1 MKDNTLLNCAM
12 FNSMDYLMEFV
23 KVLMMDYLMELLKAL
38 KRPKEYQKVQAM
50 ALRI

>member
-1 MKDNTLLNCAM
+1 M
-12 FNSMDYLMEFV
+12 FKPMDYLMEFV
-23 KVLMMDYLMELLKAL
+23 KVLKMDYLMELLKAL

>member
-1 MKDNTLLNCAM
+1 M
-12 FNSMDYLMEFV
+12 FKPMDYLMELL
-23 KVLMMDYLMELLKAL
+23 KALKMDYLMELLKAL